1 MSLDLTGPEDSTRLQ
16 RLEDH
21 ETIRKGSLD
30 ALYFF
35 KNLNPLYYN
44 LAQGSKGSIPRG
56 RRCYKTA
63 FEDVLEKGVGCCHAI
78 LWVENL
84 KLLGLRD
91 KKNFTLPTG
100 SKNWERTEHT

>member
-16 RLEDH
+16 RLEDR

-30 ALYFF
+30 ALYSV

-44 LAQGSKGSIPRG
+44 LAQGSKGSIPRR
-56 RRCYKTA
+56 RRCYETA

-78 LWVENL
+78 FVGREL
-84 KLLGLRD
+84 K
-91 KKNFTLPTG
+91 TTG
-100 SKNWERTEHT
+100 SER

>member
-1 MSLDLTGPEDSTRLQ
+1 MKL
-16 RLEDH
+16 
-21 ETIRKGSLD
+21 IRKGSLG
-30 ALYFF
+30 ALCPF

-56 RRCYKTA
+56 RRCYETA
-63 FEDVLEKGVGCCHAI
+63 FEDVLGKGVGCCHAI

-91 KKNFTLPTG
+91 KQNFTLPIG
-100 SKNWERTEHT
+100 SNRSEELYSTYWV